1 MSFFRGLFAVVVMLG
16 VAIISTGAFA
26 AVPLTITHQG
36 RLLDATDQPV
46 NGVFDITYRIFEVP
60 SGGSPLWIEVHP
72 SVPVADGLFSAL
84 LGSTVPLSADVLGSG
99 GGGGGVAQTRYL
111 EISVGGTALAPR
123 LALSSAPSA
132 ISAGHVSGDIE
143 TAPGQFTVTNNG
155 GINSGRLR
163 VLTTADSAISVLG
176 HDSNGDGVP
185 ETSISSSC
193 DASSVSEVMGKKG
206 LNAVNVKLARMISSP
221 PSGPAAADSI
231 NLDSDDD
238 GVMDRSIS
246 SSVDGLSAKHAINT
260 KGTGAT
266 HNRVVSV
273 SSSTT
278 EDSAN
283 SVCSMDLD
291 GDGMMDRSVSSSVD
305 GSGAKHA
312 ISTKGTGGTRVASV
326 SSSTDE
332 SSASVVC
339 GLDLD
344 GDGVMDNTIADSVSA
359 TGARLKV
366 NNIGSSGEDGVEL
379 LALPTGSSVA
389 IKEKGTGA
397 DRNRITGTTNP
408 EAATVLLE
416 TDLDGDGHPDFT
428 IADSV
433 SAAGASRK
441 LRADNLGS
449 SGLDGIELSVK
460 PTGSG
465 VAIKTKGTGADPNRV
480 VSVSTNTDPSAASAV
495 CAIDDDGDG
504 VPESEISQR
513 LTPTTSSVAIKTKGT
528 GAEANRGASV
538 SSGTSLSGASVAC
551 DVDLDGDG
559 VSDNSVSQSC
569 GTAGAEL
576 ALSEGDVHVALGT
589 RKGGMVKGAINI
601 TNGSAL
607 KVQIDSD
614 GTGFF
619 ASKVGIGVLTPTEA
633 ISVAGGA
640 YCDGTNWVNASD
652 RNSKENFT
660 AVDGNELLDQ
670 IAQLSITRWNYKG
683 NNQAEHIGPT
693 AQDFKAAFGVGA
705 DDRSIST
712 IDPSGIAL
720 AAIKALNNKMQEL
733 NAETTQ
739 LEDQAR
745 EITQLRA
752 ELDTIKAMLQKQTA
766 TKN

>member
-1 MSFFRGLFAVVVMLG
+1 MSFIRGLFAVLVMLG
-16 VAIISTGAFA
+16 VAIVSTGAFA
-26 AVPLTITHQG
+26 AVPLTLTHQG
-36 RLLDATDQPV
+36 RLLDATDKPV

-60 SGGSPLWIEVHP
+60 TGGSPLWTEVHP
-72 SVPVADGLFSAL
+72 SVPVTDGLFSAL
-84 LGSTVPLSADVLGSG
+84 LGSTVSLSADVLGSG
-99 GGGGGVAQTRYL
+99 GGGGGGALSPRYL
-111 EISVGGTALAPR
+111 EVSVGGTTLSPR
-123 LALSSAPSA
+123 LALSSVPSA
-132 ISAGHVSGDIE
+132 ISSGHVSGDIE
-143 TAPGQFTVTNNG
+143 TAPGQFTVTNTG
-155 GINSGRLR
+155 GTTTGALR
-163 VLTTADSAISVLG
+163 CRATGDSVVLVLD
-176 HDSNGDGVP
+176 HDSDGDGVP

-206 LNAVNVKLARMISSP
+206 LNAVNVKLSRMISSP
-221 PSGPAAADSI
+221 PSGPAAADSLD
-231 NLDSDDD
+231 LDSDND
-238 GVMDRSIS
+238 GVMDRSVS
-246 SSVDGLSAKHAINT
+246 SSVNGLSAKHAINT

-291 GDGMMDRSVSSSVD
+291 GDGVMDRSVSSSVD

-326 SSSTDE
+326 SSSTTE

-344 GDGVMDNTIADSVSA
+344 GDGVMDVTSADSVDA
-359 TGARLKV
+359 NGARLRMAPLHGGLEGSR
-366 NNIGSSGEDGVEL
+366 NNGVEL
-379 LALPTGSSVA
+379 SAL
-389 IKEKGTGA
+389 
-397 DRNRITGTTNP
+397 
-408 EAATVLLE
+408 
-416 TDLDGDGHPDFT
+416 
-428 IADSV
+428 
-433 SAAGASRK
+433 
-441 LRADNLGS
+441 
-449 SGLDGIELSVK
+449 
-460 PTGSG
+460 
-465 VAIKTKGTGADPNRV
+465 
-480 VSVSTNTDPSAASAV
+480 
-495 CAIDDDGDG
+495 
-504 VPESEISQR
+504 
-513 LTPTTSSVAIKTKGT
+513 PTTSSVAIKTKGT

-538 SSGTSLSGASVAC
+538 SSGTSLSSASVAC

-559 VSDNSVSQSC
+559 VSDNSISQSC
-569 GTAGAEL
+569 GTAGAKL
-576 ALSEGDVHVALGT
+576 ALSEGDVHVDLGT
-589 RKGGMVKGAINI
+589 RKGGMVTGAINI

-607 KVQIDSD
+607 KVQLDSD

-693 AQDFKAAFGVGA
+693 AQDFKAAFGVGV

-733 NAETTQ
+733 NAKTTQ

-752 ELDTIKAMLQKQTA
+752 ELDVIKAMLQKQTA

>member
-163 VLTTADSAISVLG
+163 VLTTADSAVSVLG

-326 SSSTDE
+326 SSSTTE

-344 GDGVMDNTIADSVSA
+344 GDGVMDVTSADSVDA
-359 TGARLKV
+359 NGARLRMAPLHGGLEGSR
-366 NNIGSSGEDGVEL
+366 NNGVEL
-379 LALPTGSSVA
+379 SAL
-389 IKEKGTGA
+389 
-397 DRNRITGTTNP
+397 
-408 EAATVLLE
+408 
-416 TDLDGDGHPDFT
+416 
-428 IADSV
+428 
-433 SAAGASRK
+433 
-441 LRADNLGS
+441 
-449 SGLDGIELSVK
+449 
-460 PTGSG
+460 
-465 VAIKTKGTGADPNRV
+465 
-480 VSVSTNTDPSAASAV
+480 
-495 CAIDDDGDG
+495 
-504 VPESEISQR
+504 
-513 LTPTTSSVAIKTKGT
+513 PTTSSVAIKTKGT

-538 SSGTSLSGASVAC
+538 SSGTSLSSASVAC

-559 VSDNSVSQSC
+559 VSDNSISQSC

-576 ALSEGDVHVALGT
+576 ALSEGDVHVDLGT
-589 RKGGMVKGAINI
+589 RKGGMVTGAINI

-607 KVQIDSD
+607 KVQLDSD

-619 ASKVGIGVLTPTEA
+619 ASKIGVGKDA
-633 ISVAGGA
+633 IEKIDVEGGA

-705 DDRSIST
+705 DDKSIST

-720 AAIKALNNKMQEL
+720 AAIKALNSKIQEL
-733 NAETTQ
+733 DAKTN
-739 LEDQAR
+739 
-745 EITQLRA
+745 EITQLKA
-752 ELDTIKAMLQKQTA
+752 ELDAIKAMLQKQAA

>member
-163 VLTTADSAISVLG
+163 VLTTADSAVSVLG

-397 DRNRITGTTNP
+397 DRNRITGATNP

-416 TDLDGDGHPDFT
+416 ADLDGDGHPDFT

-460 PTGSG
+460 PTGSSVAIKTKGTGADPNRVLAIQSGTAPTGVSSVCSIDDDGDGVPESEISQLLTPTTSG
-465 VAIKTKGTGADPNRV
+465 VAIKTKGTGADPNR
-480 VSVSTNTDPSAASAV
+480 SASLV
-495 CAIDDDGDG
+495 CA
-504 VPESEISQR
+504 
-513 LTPTTSSVAIKTKGT
+513 A
-528 GAEANRGASV
+528 
-538 SSGTSLSGASVAC
+538 
-551 DVDLDGDG
+551 DLDGDG
-559 VSDNSVSQSC
+559 VSDNSISQSC

-576 ALSEGDVHVALGT
+576 ALSEGDVHVDLGT
-589 RKGGMVKGAINI
+589 RKGGMVTGAINI

-607 KVQIDSD
+607 KVQLDSD

-619 ASKVGIGVLTPTEA
+619 ASKIGVGKDA
-633 ISVAGGA
+633 IEKIDVEGGA

-705 DDRSIST
+705 DDKSIST

-720 AAIKALNNKMQEL
+720 AAIKALNSKIQEL
-733 NAETTQ
+733 DAKTN
-739 LEDQAR
+739 
-745 EITQLRA
+745 EITQLKA
-752 ELDTIKAMLQKQTA
+752 ELDAIKAMLQKQAA